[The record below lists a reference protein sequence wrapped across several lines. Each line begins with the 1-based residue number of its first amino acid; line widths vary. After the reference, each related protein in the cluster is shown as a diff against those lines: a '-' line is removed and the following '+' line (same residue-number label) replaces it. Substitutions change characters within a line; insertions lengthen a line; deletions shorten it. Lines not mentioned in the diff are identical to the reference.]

1 MELLIIKA
9 CGAVFNT
16 AQNSPL
22 SFTINSIIMIIF
34 FVVYAFLL
42 GTAMDIGCTIGTTE
56 AAGGASRAGRPL
68 LNVKSI
74 KTNGADCCR
83 GGKISQE
90 GEAQPATA
98 KPNPHPPASWPCR
111 PELTGSIE
119 KQATGGHYTLSA
131 TLRHETVLFFSER
144 PVRTASNIATPRI
157 CWEIRHTL
165 CHLPIKCRHYL
176 CQWQQQHRTVDCRA
190 ILTKDCRNKFGW

>member
-1 MELLIIKA
+1 
-9 CGAVFNT
+9 
-16 AQNSPL
+16 
-22 SFTINSIIMIIF
+22 MIIF

-68 LNVKSI
+68 LNVKST

-98 KPNPHPPASWPCR
+98 KPNPHPPESWPCR

-119 KQATGGHYTLSA
+119 KQATGGHYTLHA
-131 TLRHETVLFFSER
+131 TLGHETVLFFRNIPSGRRVILLLREF
-144 PVRTASNIATPRI
+144 VEKFDILFVTSQSNAAITSASDN
-157 CWEIRHTL
+157 
-165 CHLPIKCRHYL
+165 
-176 CQWQQQHRTVDCRA
+176 
-190 ILTKDCRNKFGW
+190 N